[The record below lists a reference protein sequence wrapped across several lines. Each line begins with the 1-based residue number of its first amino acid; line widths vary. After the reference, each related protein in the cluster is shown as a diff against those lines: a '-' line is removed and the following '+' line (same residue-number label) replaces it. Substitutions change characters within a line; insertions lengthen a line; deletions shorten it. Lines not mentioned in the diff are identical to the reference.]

1 MVGSVEKTKISFQVA
16 RIFLAAMLFFCVSR
30 AAHAQ
35 TCAVTV
41 DKTVNICA
49 PASGSTDNSPV
60 QFTAAALDQ
69 EHPITGMIAYV
80 DSVQKAQS
88 GNASLSAS
96 VQLAAGTHNIVIRAW
111 DSTGF
116 FFSSQETI
124 TVVNPAVTIVAS
136 PAQITA
142 GRRSTPTGPTPK
154 PPPAGG
160 SHKHHTNTLTL
171 SPAPAPPAPPPPHT
185 TVYTAT
191 ATGTS

>member
-60 QFTAAALDQ
+60 QFTAAALAQ

-80 DSVQKAQS
+80 DSVQKPQS

-142 GRRSTPTGPTPK
+142 GESLTRAGTPPK
-154 PPPAGG
+154 PTHACVAR
-160 SHKHHTNTLTL
+160 KNHTHTTHPLPH
-171 SPAPAPPAPPPPHT
+171 PAPADRA
-185 TVYTAT
+185 
-191 ATGTS
+191 